1 MCLIEENINRED
13 MRKELLFTRSFFLF
27 FCLCFVASAYGIDIF
42 SLAGK
47 STSSST
53 LSVGQSYAGSHA
65 MALPTEPING
75 LSINGRITI
84 QDDDYFVRFLLK
96 DKKGNEYV
104 VMESYKEL
112 NDDSSIDLKGYCEET
127 ALLSDVVPDSL
138 KLIIHHAT
146 FQCDNIVLLY
156 SDRSPS
162 KDKDLLLAQA
172 KEIRIRQ
179 TEDKAERINRYNK
192 SHKKLWFAGV
202 TDLSTK
208 DFATRM
214 RQLGFRENQ
223 NTGGL
228 EYYIG
233 GIFEMGETLHR
244 DTTSSPYVNSFDW
257 RDRHGKN
264 WMTSVKN
271 QGGSNY
277 CAAFATTATL
287 EALTNLYYNRKLD
300 LDLSEQEAARCTG
313 YGGPSIYFF
322 GMPLQNSIDYVAE
335 NGLCDEISYPF
346 LDANTPDCIRGQIT
360 PNYIAQPEGLRNYHN
375 DWYSIKHEL
384 INHGPLISGY
394 YSDTNHDSIDDYGHA
409 MALVGYGKIQANE
422 VYSVVNNGIFYNSVG
437 IDVHDERIGQTYW
450 IFKNSYYGEHEW
462 EHDGYV
468 YIIFNNPSSMIS
480 PVTFELPIS
489 TWGVENS
496 EIICED
502 SDGDGYYFWG
512 LGNKPSSCP
521 YWVPGIP
528 DGDDSNSFKGAMDQ
542 YGNLSAIGL
551 HYPWD
556 RIYGTETYDDN
567 RGLIHN
573 IYIENGGV
581 LSITGETVMANCK
594 IIVKNGG
601 TLIIDGGRLLH
612 SDIEME
618 PSSTLRVIN
627 GGLIHMKPGLYF
639 SAPAGANVL
648 IEEGEIS

>member
-1 MCLIEENINRED
+1 

-271 QGGSNY
+271 QYDSQY
-277 CAAFATTATL
+277 CAAFSSIGAL
-287 EALTNLYYNRKLD
+287 EGLTNIYYNQDLH
-300 LDLSEQEAARCTG
+300 LDLSEQEAACCNAYDG
-313 YGGPSIYFF
+313 VDFF
-322 GMPLQNSIDYVAE
+322 YWGMPIDPVLLYITTHGVCDDQSYPYV
-335 NGLCDEISYPF
+335 NYPQSCRSDEIETQILIQPNNYHIIS
-346 LDANTPDCIRGQIT
+346 ANTDT
-360 PNYIAQPEGLRNYHN
+360 
-375 DWYSIKHEL
+375 IKNAL
-384 INHGPLISGY
+384 IQKGPLISGY
-394 YSDTNHDSIDDYGHA
+394 YSSYIVDINTGDTIPDGGHA
-409 MALVGYGKIQANE
+409 MTLVGYGTIQAGQTF
-422 VYSVVNNGIFYNSVG
+422 SVNYNGVILETET
-437 IDVHDERIGQTYW
+437 IDVHDERVGKTYW
-450 IFKNSYYGEHEW
+450 IFKDSYYGQYEW
-462 EHDGYV
+462 EHDGYM
-468 YIIFNNPSSMIS
+468 YLIFNDDTWMHPPYAYDI
-480 PVTFELPIS
+480 PIY
-489 TWGVENS
+489 VEGLNNL
-496 EIICED
+496 EIISED
-502 SDGDGYYFWG
+502 NDGDGYYFWG
-512 LGNKPSSCP
+512 LGPKPSSCP
-521 YWVPGIP
+521 YWVPGVP

-601 TLIIDGGRLLH
+601 TLIVDGGRLLH
-612 SDIEME
+612 SEIEME
-618 PSSTLRVIN
+618 SSSTLRIIN

-639 SAPAGANVL
+639 SAPAGANVV